1 MHNAA
6 VLDGRYSIDGDDED
20 DDAVKVSSDFSFER
34 CGFLISDDLQGS
46 AKRWALGCVNQREP
60 GGGILLLADPCTE
73 RGGLSFARF

>member
-6 VLDGRYSIDGDDED
+6 VLDGRYSIDDQPRARPHSEVKVAAADGDDED

-46 AKRWALGCVNQREP
+46 AKRWALGCVNP
-60 GGGILLLADPCTE
+60 A
-73 RGGLSFARF
+73 S